1 MTLLDSSALVALF
14 VEEPAAEE
22 VEDLLRS
29 GEARIV
35 SVNLA
40 ETIDV
45 LVRIFGNELE
55 DVEGRLV
62 PLLVDA
68 LDVVVVDEP
77 AARRGAEIRITYYNP
92 RDMELSL
99 ADCLLV
105 GTAADT
111 ADSIATSDGP
121 LAMVARMEGIEL
133 IALPDSFGRR
143 P

>member
-1 MTLLDSSALVALF
+1 MTLLDSSALVALLL
-14 VEEPAAEE
+14 EEPAAAE
-22 VEDLLRS
+22 VDDLLRS
-29 GEARIV
+29 GEARIS

-40 ETIDV
+40 ETLDV
-45 LVRIFGNELE
+45 LVRVFRNEIE

-68 LDVVVVDEP
+68 VEVIELDE
-77 AARRGAEIRITYYNP
+77 AMARRGAEIRIGYYNP

-105 GTAADT
+105 GTAAET
-111 ADSIATSDGP
+111 SDSIATSDGP
-121 LAMVARMEGIEL
+121 LAEVVRREGIEL
-133 IALPDSFGRR
+133 VALPDSFGHR